1 MYKGNNIKIH
11 LLNRSFAVGKLFTE
25 SCG

>member
-1 MYKGNNIKIH
+1 MYKGNDIKIH
-11 LLNRSFAVGKLFTE
+11 LLNRSFAVGELFTE